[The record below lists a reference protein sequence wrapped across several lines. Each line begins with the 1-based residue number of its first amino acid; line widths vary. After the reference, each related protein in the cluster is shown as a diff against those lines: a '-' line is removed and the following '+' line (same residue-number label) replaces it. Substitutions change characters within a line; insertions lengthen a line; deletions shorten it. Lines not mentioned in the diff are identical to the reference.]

1 MTSSLLALQ
10 WDCTGWSNS
19 PPCTWPCIPWE
30 LWKKLRWLQAQQ
42 DRQKPLV
49 QLKFSLSSHRAM
61 GSAPTAHIWH
71 TFHSTGTG
79 NPTCQVCFA
88 LFCCPTF
95 LWSQVL
101 ETYSPKEAMK
111 AISLSRQDFQTNA
124 AFYPLM
130 EKQKPSEGLSV
141 LLHLITGKS
150 QVLHCIGS
158 PI

>member
-1 MTSSLLALQ
+1 MTLHSLRALEEVKVAPSTAGQTEAFTAVKVFTVLAQ
-10 WDCTGWSNS
+10 
-19 PPCTWPCIPWE
+19 
-30 LWKKLRWLQAQQ
+30 
-42 DRQKPLV
+42 
-49 QLKFSLSSHRAM
+49 

-88 LFCCPTF
+88 SLCCPTF

-111 AISLSRQDFQTNA
+111 AISLSRQDLQTNA
-124 AFYPLM
+124 AFYPLR